1 MEQHHYFLN
10 TEHRKEDYFSFTD
23 YFMGDSYTFESCADI
38 FSKDNFDYGTTTL
51 LKTVFNNVTLNGT
64 VLDVGCGYGIIGILI
79 KKYYPNLNVKM
90 LDINKNAVML
100 SCKNANNIGVK
111 VDVFDSNLY
120 DNVNY
125 KVNHIV
131 TNPPIKARHSPS
143 STSKE
148 ILFTACLMLT
158 SRLLNKCLNFSLPLY
173 FFFTLKSF
181 VKFLTSI
188 AFIIYPYCVFYN
200 IKIFIKKLLTN

>member
-131 TNPPIKARHSPS
+131 TNPPIKAG
-143 STSKE
+143 KQN
-148 ILFTACLMLT
+148 LFNVVIGAKDVLEPNGTI
-158 SRLLNKCLNFSLPLY
+158 
-173 FFFTLKSF
+173 TL
-181 VKFLTSI
+181 V
-188 AFIIYPYCVFYN
+188 
-200 IKIFIKKLLTN
+200 IKKKHGMESLKNKMNEIFGNVKILNRDKGHYILHSEKIN

>member
-38 FSKDNFDYGTTTL
+38 FSEDNFDYGTTTL

-131 TNPPIKARHSPS
+131 TNPPIKAG
-143 STSKE
+143 KQN
-148 ILFTACLMLT
+148 LFNVVIGAKDVLEPNGTI
-158 SRLLNKCLNFSLPLY
+158 
-173 FFFTLKSF
+173 TL
-181 VKFLTSI
+181 V
-188 AFIIYPYCVFYN
+188 
-200 IKIFIKKLLTN
+200 IKKKHGMESLKNKMNEIFGNVKILNRDKGYYILHSEKIN

>member
-90 LDINKNAVML
+90 LKIKKNAVML

-131 TNPPIKARHSPS
+131 TNPPIKAG
-143 STSKE
+143 KQN
-148 ILFTACLMLT
+148 LFNVVIGAKDVLEPNGTI
-158 SRLLNKCLNFSLPLY
+158 
-173 FFFTLKSF
+173 TL
-181 VKFLTSI
+181 V
-188 AFIIYPYCVFYN
+188 
-200 IKIFIKKLLTN
+200 IKKKHGMESLKNKMNEIFGNVKILNRDKGYYILHSEKIN

>member
-10 TEHRKEDYFSFTD
+10 TEHSKDDYFSFTD
-23 YFMGDSYTFESCADI
+23 YFLGETFTFNSCADI

-79 KKYYPNLNVKM
+79 KKYYPNLQVKM

-100 SCKNANNIGVK
+100 SRENAKKIGVE

-120 DNVNY
+120 DNVNF

-131 TNPPIKARHSPS
+131 TNPPIKAG
-143 STSKE
+143 KQN
-148 ILFTACLMLT
+148 LFNVVVGAMDVLEPNGTI
-158 SRLLNKCLNFSLPLY
+158 
-173 FFFTLKSF
+173 TL
-181 VKFLTSI
+181 V
-188 AFIIYPYCVFYN
+188 
-200 IKIFIKKLLTN
+200 IKKKHGMESLKNKMQEVFGNVKILNRDKGYYILHSQKNN

>member
-10 TEHRKEDYFSFTD
+10 TEHSKEDYFSFTD
-23 YFMGDSYTFESCADI
+23 YFLGETFTFNSCADI

-79 KKYYPNLNVKM
+79 KKYYPNLQVKM

-100 SCKNANNIGVK
+100 SRENAKKIGVE

-120 DNVNY
+120 DNVNF

-131 TNPPIKARHSPS
+131 TNPPIKAG
-143 STSKE
+143 KQN
-148 ILFTACLMLT
+148 LFNVVVGAMDVLEPNGTI
-158 SRLLNKCLNFSLPLY
+158 
-173 FFFTLKSF
+173 TL
-181 VKFLTSI
+181 V
-188 AFIIYPYCVFYN
+188 
-200 IKIFIKKLLTN
+200 IKKKHGMESLKNKMQEVFGNVKILNRDKGYYILHSQKNN

>member
-10 TEHRKEDYFSFTD
+10 TEHSKDDYFSFTD
-23 YFMGDSYTFESCADI
+23 YFLCETFTFNSCADI

-79 KKYYPNLNVKM
+79 KKYYPNLQVKM

-100 SCKNANNIGVK
+100 SRENAKKIGVE

-120 DNVNY
+120 DNVNF

-131 TNPPIKARHSPS
+131 TNPPIKAG
-143 STSKE
+143 KQN
-148 ILFTACLMLT
+148 LFNVVVGAMDVLEPNGTI
-158 SRLLNKCLNFSLPLY
+158 
-173 FFFTLKSF
+173 TL
-181 VKFLTSI
+181 V
-188 AFIIYPYCVFYN
+188 
-200 IKIFIKKLLTN
+200 IKKKHGMESLKNKMQEVFGNVKILNRDKGYYILHSQKIN

>member
-51 LKTVFNNVTLNGT
+51 LKTVFNNVPLNGT

-120 DNVNY
+120 DNV
-125 KVNHIV
+125 KFSVNHIV
-131 TNPPIKARHSPS
+131 TNPPIKAG
-143 STSKE
+143 KQN
-148 ILFTACLMLT
+148 LFNVVIGAKDVLEPNGTI
-158 SRLLNKCLNFSLPLY
+158 
-173 FFFTLKSF
+173 TL
-181 VKFLTSI
+181 V
-188 AFIIYPYCVFYN
+188 
-200 IKIFIKKLLTN
+200 IKKKHGMESLKNKMNEIFGNVKILNRDKGYYILHSVKN

>member
-51 LKTVFNNVTLNGT
+51 LKTVFNNVTLNDT

-120 DNVNY
+120 DNV
-125 KVNHIV
+125 KFSVNHIV
-131 TNPPIKARHSPS
+131 TNPPIKAG
-143 STSKE
+143 KQN
-148 ILFTACLMLT
+148 LFNVVIGAKDVLEPNGTI
-158 SRLLNKCLNFSLPLY
+158 
-173 FFFTLKSF
+173 TL
-181 VKFLTSI
+181 V
-188 AFIIYPYCVFYN
+188 
-200 IKIFIKKLLTN
+200 IKKKHGMESLKNKMNEIFGNVKILNRDKGYYILHSVKN

>member
-38 FSKDNFDYGTTTL
+38 FSKDNFYYGTTTL

-131 TNPPIKARHSPS
+131 TNPPIKAG
-143 STSKE
+143 KQN
-148 ILFTACLMLT
+148 LFNVVIGAKDVLEPNGTI
-158 SRLLNKCLNFSLPLY
+158 
-173 FFFTLKSF
+173 TL
-181 VKFLTSI
+181 V
-188 AFIIYPYCVFYN
+188 
-200 IKIFIKKLLTN
+200 IKKKHGMESLKNKMNEIFGNVKILNRDKGYYILHSEKIN

>member
-120 DNVNY
+120 DNVNF

-131 TNPPIKARHSPS
+131 TNPPIKAG
-143 STSKE
+143 KQN
-148 ILFTACLMLT
+148 LFNVVIGAKDVLEPNGTI
-158 SRLLNKCLNFSLPLY
+158 
-173 FFFTLKSF
+173 TL
-181 VKFLTSI
+181 V
-188 AFIIYPYCVFYN
+188 
-200 IKIFIKKLLTN
+200 IKKKHGIESLKNKMNEIFGNVKILNRDKGYYILHSEKIN